1 MLTERYEQSCSMM
14 KELQE
19 ELNMLQASGTCSP
32 QLIGGDH
39 HTEVGYYGD

>member
-1 MLTERYEQSCSMM
+1 M

-19 ELNMLQASGTCSP
+19 ELNMLQVSGTSSP